1 MARPS
6 KATQVDTEKILLKH
20 FELHHSGLYT
30 AELTGINRNTVNA
43 YFRTF
48 SEKMLGDISNDFIT
62 RQKVRKEQVVTLLER
77 DLAELD
83 DHLRSIKL
91 LTNVQVGNKGENGTE
106 HSSASMQSLKLS
118 IIIARANLKQQI
130 ADIDMTPTLDIAINE
145 LVAGRLEQQQEF
157 SSKRNNSQ

>member
-20 FELHHSGLYT
+20 FEMHHSGLYT

-48 SEKMLGDISNDFIT
+48 SEKMLGDISDDFIT
-62 RQKVRKEQVVTLLER
+62 RQKVRKEQVVALLEH

-106 HSSASMQSLKLS
+106 HASASMQSLKLS

-157 SSKRNNSQ
+157 SGKRNNSQ